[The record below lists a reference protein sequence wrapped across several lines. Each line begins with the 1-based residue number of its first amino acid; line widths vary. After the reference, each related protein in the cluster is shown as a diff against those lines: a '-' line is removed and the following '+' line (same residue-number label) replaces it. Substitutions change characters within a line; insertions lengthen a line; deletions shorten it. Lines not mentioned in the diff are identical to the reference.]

1 MDRRIVFFCNIFY
14 KKATYSKTKI
24 IMKHFLI
31 SLSFIFFQLSIA
43 QQETSKDSIK
53 TTELKEVVVQSKK
66 KSIEQKADRTIFDFS
81 EQSHLN
87 SGSVMEGLKKLP
99 GLIISDVAG
108 MMYQG
113 KQLEVFMD
121 ARPLNI
127 FSNEL
132 TSYLESLPANSIEK
146 VEIITQPGAEF
157 PATSGG
163 AIINIVTSKN
173 AKKYLSATYSNGYSY
188 TKYDKSRHRFNNS
201 LLVNAKNKWFG
212 WQIQLG
218 QNYFNGYQ
226 RTKFYNENIDL
237 SNNFTDRENRFYF
250 VKSGLKFDLK
260 KDRLLVNYDF
270 TTSNNQ
276 SQIEAYGF
284 GFETSDKSKNILNR
298 NDIALNYQ
306 KRFNDVT
313 KKLDFRFNINSVTND
328 FDLNNAISGNS
339 VLDNG
344 YNSLFYQFKT
354 DYSQEISFLQKT
366 KFSTG
371 ILGDKLEYE
380 ATNFGQTNLDY
391 QRTTLAAYSEF
402 QSTYKKFDF
411 ILGGRLEN
419 YDIEGTTDVTNL
431 IPFTLTKFFPNASV
445 QYNIIPQVFVNANYN
460 KKISLPNTSALN
472 PNNTSYQ
479 NPNVSSYGN
488 PDLAPTIFDNY
499 EIKVSAFEYFY
510 VSYSRSNANNQVMN
524 RIISVDNSAASI
536 SENIPQVT
544 IHNFNFGLPIPYML
558 FTKGLKETLKFDFNP
573 DEINFLYLYVGN
585 QKHILPGV
593 AAKGLWFFN
602 AMSQVVLPSK
612 IKFTAN
618 YNTSSTGGNYYYF
631 KNRAPFSQQFDVNF
645 SKKFLDNNLSISIYA
660 NDIFNTNRQGFNA
673 LGTNLIYESKNDS
686 RRVGFSLNYKI
697 PTKNKLAKEEGN
709 ILNKDKNENQPAI
722 GN

>member
-1 MDRRIVFFCNIFY
+1 
-14 KKATYSKTKI
+14 
-24 IMKHFLI
+24 MKYFLTLTTVL
-31 SLSFIFFQLSIA
+31 LSQLIIA
-43 QQETSKDSIK
+43 QNETSKDTIK
-53 TTELKEVVVQSKK
+53 TSELKEVVVGSKK
-66 KSIEQKADRTIFDFS
+66 KSIEQRADRTIFDFS

-87 SGSVMEGLKKLP
+87 SGSLMEGLKKLP
-99 GLIISDVAG
+99 GLIVSDVAG

-188 TKYDKSRHRFNNS
+188 TKYDQSRHRINNS
-201 LLVNAKNKWFG
+201 LLLNSKNKWFG
-212 WQIQLG
+212 WQIQAG
-218 QNYFNGYQ
+218 QNYNEGYQ
-226 RTKFYNENIDL
+226 RTNFQNESVVL
-237 SNNFTDRENRFYF
+237 SKNVSDRTNRFYF
-250 VKSGLKFDLK
+250 FKTGLKFDFK

-270 TTSNNQ
+270 STSNNNALVDA
-276 SQIEAYGF
+276 SGLGF
-284 GFETSDKSKNILNR
+284 QTSDKSNNVLDR
-298 NDIALNYQ
+298 NDVAVNYQ
-306 KRFNDVT
+306 KRFTDKT
-313 KKLDFRFNINSVTND
+313 KKLDFRFNANSVKND
-328 FDLNNAISGNS
+328 FELINRNVGNS

-344 YNSLFYQFKT
+344 FNQLFYQFKT
-354 DYSQEISFLQKT
+354 DYSQDLSVLDKT
-366 KFSTG
+366 KFSSG
-371 ILGDKLEYE
+371 ILADKLEFE
-380 ATNFGQTNLDY
+380 AQNLGITNLDY
-391 QRTTLAAYSEF
+391 QRTTLSAYSEF
-402 QSTYKKFDF
+402 QTSYNKFDF
-411 ILGGRLEN
+411 IMGGRLESYSITGN
-419 YDIEGTTDVTNL
+419 TDTAKL
-431 IPFTLTKFFPNASV
+431 IPFKQTRFFPNATL
-445 QYNIIPQVFVNANYN
+445 QYNIMPQVFVNANYN

-479 NPNVSSYGN
+479 NPNVSIFGN
-488 PDLAPTIFDNY
+488 PNLQPTIFDNY
-499 EIKVSAFEYFY
+499 EVKISAFEYFF
-510 VSYSRSNANNQVMN
+510 VSYSRSDANNQVMN
-524 RIISVDNSAASI
+524 RIISAGSGAASI
-536 SENIPQVT
+536 SENIPQIT

-573 DEINFLYLYVGN
+573 DEINFLYLYVGH
-585 QKHILPGV
+585 QKHILPDV
-593 AAKGLWFFN
+593 ESKGLWFFN
-602 AMSQVVLPSK
+602 AMSQIVLPSK

-631 KNRAPFSQQFDVNF
+631 ENRVPFSHQFDVTF
-645 SKKFLDNNLSISIYA
+645 AKKFLDNNLSVSLYC
-660 NDIFNTNRQGFNA
+660 NDIFNTNEQGFNA

-686 RRVGFSLNYKI
+686 RRIGLSLNYKI

-709 ILNKDKNENQPAI
+709 ILNNDKKDDQPAI

>member
-1 MDRRIVFFCNIFY
+1 
-14 KKATYSKTKI
+14 
-24 IMKHFLI
+24 MKYFLTLTTVL
-31 SLSFIFFQLSIA
+31 LSQLLIA
-43 QQETSKDSIK
+43 QSETSKDTIK
-53 TTELKEVVVQSKK
+53 TSELKEVVVGSKK
-66 KSIEQKADRTIFDFS
+66 KSIEQRADRTIFDFS

-87 SGSVMEGLKKLP
+87 SGSLMEGLKKLP
-99 GLIISDVAG
+99 GLIVSDVAG

-163 AIINIVTSKN
+163 AIINIITSKN

-188 TKYDKSRHRFNNS
+188 TKYDQSRHRLNNS
-201 LLVNAKNKWFG
+201 LLLNSKNKWFG
-212 WQIQLG
+212 WQIQAG
-218 QNYFNGYQ
+218 QNYNEGYQ
-226 RTKFYNENIDL
+226 RTNFRNENVVL
-237 SNNFTDRENRFYF
+237 SKNISDRINRFYF
-250 VKSGLKFDLK
+250 FKTGLKFDFK

-270 TTSNNQ
+270 STSNNNALVDA
-276 SQIEAYGF
+276 SGVGF
-284 GFETSDKSKNILNR
+284 QTSDKSNNVLDR
-298 NDIALNYQ
+298 NDVAVNYQ
-306 KRFNDVT
+306 KRFTDKS
-313 KKLDFRFNINSVTND
+313 KKLDFRFNANSVKND
-328 FDLNNAISGNS
+328 FELINRNAGNS

-344 YNSLFYQFKT
+344 FNQLFYQFKT
-354 DYSQEISFLQKT
+354 DYSQDLSVLDKT
-366 KFSTG
+366 KFSSG
-371 ILGDKLEYE
+371 ILADKLEFE
-380 ATNFGQTNLDY
+380 AQNLGITNLDY
-391 QRTTLAAYSEF
+391 QRTTLSAYSEF
-402 QSTYKKFDF
+402 QTSYNKFDF
-411 ILGGRLEN
+411 IMGARLESYSITGN
-419 YDIEGTTDVTNL
+419 TDSAKL
-431 IPFTLTKFFPNASV
+431 IPFKQTRFFPNATI

-479 NPNVSSYGN
+479 NPNVSIFGN
-488 PDLAPTIFDNY
+488 PNLEPTIFDNY
-499 EIKVSAFEYFY
+499 EVKISAFEYFF
-510 VSYSRSNANNQVMN
+510 VSYSRSDANNQVMN
-524 RIISVDNSAASI
+524 RIIADGSGAASI
-536 SENIPQVT
+536 SENIPQIT

-573 DEINFLYLYVGN
+573 DEINFLYLYVGH
-585 QKHILPGV
+585 QKHILPDV
-593 AAKGLWFFN
+593 ESKGLWFFN
-602 AMSQVVLPSK
+602 AMSQIVLPSK

-631 KNRAPFSQQFDVNF
+631 ENRVPFSHKFDVTF
-645 SKKFLDNNLSISIYA
+645 AKKFLDNNLSVSLYC
-660 NDIFNTNRQGFNA
+660 NDIFNTNEQGFNA

-686 RRVGFSLNYKI
+686 RRIGLSLNYKI

-709 ILNKDKNENQPAI
+709 ILNNDKKDDQPAI

>member
-1 MDRRIVFFCNIFY
+1 
-14 KKATYSKTKI
+14 
-24 IMKHFLI
+24 MKYFLTLTVVLF
-31 SLSFIFFQLSIA
+31 SQLIIA
-43 QQETSKDSIK
+43 QSETSKDTIK
-53 TTELKEVVVQSKK
+53 TAELKEVVVGSKK
-66 KSIEQKADRTIFDFS
+66 KSIDQRADRTIFDFS

-87 SGSVMEGLKKLP
+87 SGSLMEGLKKLP
-99 GLIISDVAG
+99 GLIVSDVAG

-188 TKYDKSRHRFNNS
+188 TKYDQSRHRINNS
-201 LLVNAKNKWFG
+201 LLLNSKNKWFG
-212 WQIQLG
+212 WQIQAG
-218 QNYFNGYQ
+218 QNYNEGYQ
-226 RTKFYNENIDL
+226 RTNFQNENVVL
-237 SNNFTDRENRFYF
+237 SKNVSDRINRFYF
-250 VKSGLKFDLK
+250 FKTGLKFDFK

-270 TTSNNQ
+270 STSNNNALVDA
-276 SQIEAYGF
+276 SGVGF
-284 GFETSDKSKNILNR
+284 QTSDKSNNELDR
-298 NDIALNYQ
+298 NDVAINYQ
-306 KRFNDVT
+306 KRFTDKS
-313 KKLDFRFNINSVTND
+313 KKLDFRFNANSVKND
-328 FDLNNAISGNS
+328 FELMNRTSGNS

-344 YNSLFYQFKT
+344 FNQLFYQFKT
-354 DYSQEISFLQKT
+354 DYSQDLSILDKT
-366 KFSTG
+366 KFSSG
-371 ILGDKLEYE
+371 LLADKLEFE
-380 ATNFGQTNLDY
+380 TQNLGITNLDY
-391 QRTTLAAYSEF
+391 QRTTLSAFSEF
-402 QSTYKKFDF
+402 QTTYKKFDF
-411 ILGGRLEN
+411 ILGGRLESYSITGN
-419 YDIEGTTDVTNL
+419 TDSAKL
-431 IPFTLTKFFPNASV
+431 IPFKQTRFFPNATL

-479 NPNVSSYGN
+479 NPNLSIFGN
-488 PDLAPTIFDNY
+488 PNLEPTIFDNY
-499 EIKVSAFEYFY
+499 EVKISAFEYFF
-510 VSYSRSNANNQVMN
+510 VGYSRSDANNQVMN
-524 RIISVDNSAASI
+524 RIIADGSGAASI
-536 SENIPQVT
+536 SENIPQIT

-573 DEINFLYLYVGN
+573 DEINFLYLYVGH
-585 QKHILPGV
+585 QKHILPDV
-593 AAKGLWFFN
+593 QSKGLWFFN
-602 AMSQVVLPSK
+602 AMSQIVLPSK

-631 KNRAPFSQQFDVNF
+631 ENRVPFSHQFDVTF
-645 SKKFLDNNLSISIYA
+645 AKKFLDNNLSVSLYC
-660 NDIFNTNRQGFNA
+660 NDIFNTNEQGFNA

-686 RRVGFSLNYKI
+686 RRIGLSLNYKI
-697 PTKNKLAKEEGN
+697 PTKNKLAKEEGI
-709 ILNKDKNENQPAI
+709 ILNNDKKDDQPAI

>member
-1 MDRRIVFFCNIFY
+1 MKYFLTLTTVLL
-14 KKATYSKTKI
+14 SQI
-24 IMKHFLI
+24 I
-31 SLSFIFFQLSIA
+31 IA
-43 QQETSKDSIK
+43 QSETSKDTIK
-53 TTELKEVVVQSKK
+53 TSELKEIVVGSKK
-66 KSIEQKADRTIFDFS
+66 KSIEQRADRTIFDFS

-87 SGSVMEGLKKLP
+87 SGSLMEGLKKLP
-99 GLIISDVAG
+99 GLIVSDVAG

-188 TKYDKSRHRFNNS
+188 TKYDQSRHRINNS
-201 LLVNAKNKWFG
+201 LLLNSKNKWFG
-212 WQIQLG
+212 WQIQAG
-218 QNYFNGYQ
+218 QNYNEGYQ
-226 RTKFYNENIDL
+226 RTNFQNESVVL
-237 SNNFTDRENRFYF
+237 SKNVSDRTNRFYF
-250 VKSGLKFDLK
+250 FKTGLKFDFK

-270 TTSNNQ
+270 STSNNNALVDA
-276 SQIEAYGF
+276 SGLGF
-284 GFETSDKSKNILNR
+284 QTSDKSNNVLDR
-298 NDIALNYQ
+298 NDVAVNYQ
-306 KRFNDVT
+306 KRFTDKT
-313 KKLDFRFNINSVTND
+313 KKLDFRFNANSVKND
-328 FDLNNAISGNS
+328 FELINRNVGNS

-344 YNSLFYQFKT
+344 FNQLFYQFKT
-354 DYSQEISFLQKT
+354 DYSQDLSVLDKT
-366 KFSTG
+366 KFSSG
-371 ILGDKLEYE
+371 ILADKLEFE
-380 ATNFGQTNLDY
+380 AQNLGITNLDY
-391 QRTTLAAYSEF
+391 QRTTLSAYSEF
-402 QSTYKKFDF
+402 QTSYNKFDF
-411 ILGGRLEN
+411 IMGGRLESYSITGN
-419 YDIEGTTDVTNL
+419 TDTAKL
-431 IPFTLTKFFPNASV
+431 IPFKQTRFFPNATL
-445 QYNIIPQVFVNANYN
+445 QYNIMPQVFVNANYN

-479 NPNVSSYGN
+479 NPNVSIFGN
-488 PDLAPTIFDNY
+488 PNLQPTIFDNY
-499 EIKVSAFEYFY
+499 EVKISAFEYFF
-510 VSYSRSNANNQVMN
+510 VSYSRSDANNQVMN
-524 RIISVDNSAASI
+524 RIISAGSGAASI
-536 SENIPQVT
+536 SENIPQIT

-573 DEINFLYLYVGN
+573 DEINFLYLYVGH
-585 QKHILPGV
+585 QKHILPDV
-593 AAKGLWFFN
+593 ESKGLWFFN
-602 AMSQVVLPSK
+602 AMSQIVLPSK

-631 KNRAPFSQQFDVNF
+631 ENRVPFSHQFDVTF
-645 SKKFLDNNLSISIYA
+645 AKKFLDNNLSVSLYC
-660 NDIFNTNRQGFNA
+660 NDIFNTNEQGFNA

-686 RRVGFSLNYKI
+686 RRIGLSLNYKI

-709 ILNKDKNENQPAI
+709 ILNNDKKDDQPAI

>member
-1 MDRRIVFFCNIFY
+1 
-14 KKATYSKTKI
+14 
-24 IMKHFLI
+24 MKYFLTLTVVLF
-31 SLSFIFFQLSIA
+31 SQLIIA
-43 QQETSKDSIK
+43 QSETSKDTIK
-53 TTELKEVVVQSKK
+53 TAELKEVVVGSKK
-66 KSIEQKADRTIFDFS
+66 KSIDQRADRTIFDFS

-87 SGSVMEGLKKLP
+87 SGSLMEGLKKLP
-99 GLIISDVAG
+99 GLIVSDVAG

-188 TKYDKSRHRFNNS
+188 TKYDQSRHRINNS
-201 LLVNAKNKWFG
+201 LLLNSKNKWFG
-212 WQIQLG
+212 WQIQAG
-218 QNYFNGYQ
+218 QNYNEGYQ
-226 RTKFYNENIDL
+226 RTNFQNENVVL
-237 SNNFTDRENRFYF
+237 SKNVSDRINRFYF
-250 VKSGLKFDLK
+250 FKTGLKFDFE

-270 TTSNNQ
+270 STSNNNALVDA
-276 SQIEAYGF
+276 SGVGF
-284 GFETSDKSKNILNR
+284 QTSDKSNNELDR
-298 NDIALNYQ
+298 NDVAINYQ
-306 KRFNDVT
+306 KRFTDKS
-313 KKLDFRFNINSVTND
+313 KKLDFRFNANSVKND
-328 FDLNNAISGNS
+328 FELMNRTSGNS

-344 YNSLFYQFKT
+344 FNQLFYQFKT
-354 DYSQEISFLQKT
+354 DYSQDLSILDKT
-366 KFSTG
+366 KFSSG
-371 ILGDKLEYE
+371 LLADKLEFE
-380 ATNFGQTNLDY
+380 TQNLGITNLDY
-391 QRTTLAAYSEF
+391 QRTTLSAFSEF
-402 QSTYKKFDF
+402 QTTYKKFDF
-411 ILGGRLEN
+411 ILGGRLESYSITGN
-419 YDIEGTTDVTNL
+419 TDSAKL
-431 IPFTLTKFFPNASV
+431 IPFKQTRFFPNATL

-479 NPNVSSYGN
+479 NPNLSIFGN
-488 PDLAPTIFDNY
+488 PNLEPTIFDNY
-499 EIKVSAFEYFY
+499 EVKISAFEYFF
-510 VSYSRSNANNQVMN
+510 VGYSRSDANNQVMN
-524 RIISVDNSAASI
+524 RIIADGSGAASI
-536 SENIPQVT
+536 SENIPQIT

-573 DEINFLYLYVGN
+573 DEINFLYLYVGH
-585 QKHILPGV
+585 QKHILPDV
-593 AAKGLWFFN
+593 QSKGLWFFN
-602 AMSQVVLPSK
+602 AMSQIVLPSK

-631 KNRAPFSQQFDVNF
+631 ENRVPFSHQFDVTF
-645 SKKFLDNNLSISIYA
+645 AKKFLDNNLSVSLYC
-660 NDIFNTNRQGFNA
+660 NDIFNTNEQGFNA

-686 RRVGFSLNYKI
+686 RRIGLSLNYKI
-697 PTKNKLAKEEGN
+697 PTKNKLAKEEGI
-709 ILNKDKNENQPAI
+709 ILNNDKKDDQPSI